1 MSVQITDDAS
11 ATLTFPLSRYSERLG
26 LGYQIFL
33 TCNSGSLMTSFV
45 LLLCYTVSTSTY
57 HRVRPSLFVSC
68 LPSRASNKGF
78 PNITP

>member
-1 MSVQITDDAS
+1 MSVQITDGAS
-11 ATLTFPLSRYSERLG
+11 ATLTSPLSRYSERLG

-68 LPSRASNKGF
+68 LPSRALNKGF